1 MSGGGSHSDPVLLAL
16 SGPLTMNSVGKCYNA
31 LTLPHTAT
39 DIRIDLSGVTE
50 VDSSAVALLTTLIR
64 QTEMRGSR
72 VRLESIPQSI
82 FDIAGIYDADELLAE
97 RC

>member
-16 SGPLTMNSVGKCYNA
+16 SGPLTMNSVGKCYHA

>member
-64 QTEMRGSR
+64 QTEMRGSS
-72 VRLESIPQSI
+72 VRLESMPQSI
-82 FDIAGIYDADELLAE
+82 FDIAGIYDADALLAE

>member
-16 SGPLTMNSVGKCYNA
+16 SVPLTMNSVGKCYNA

-82 FDIAGIYDADELLAE
+82 FDIAGIYDADALLAE

>member
-1 MSGGGSHSDPVLLAL
+1 MSGGGSLSDPVRLAL
-16 SGPLTMNSVGKCYNA
+16 SGPLTMNSVGQCYRDLHRPAN
-31 LTLPHTAT
+31 AT
-39 DIRIDLSGVTE
+39 DILIDLSGVTE

-64 QTEMRGSR
+64 QTETRGSR

-82 FDIAGIYDADELLAE
+82 FDIAGIYDVAALLAE

>member
-1 MSGGGSHSDPVLLAL
+1 ML
-16 SGPLTMNSVGKCYNA
+16 SC
-31 LTLPHTAT
+31 PHPPSTAT

-82 FDIAGIYDADELLAE
+82 FDIAGIYDADALLAE

>member
-1 MSGGGSHSDPVLLAL
+1 MSGGGSLSDPVRLAL

-82 FDIAGIYDADELLAE
+82 FDIAGIYDADALLAE

>member
-82 FDIAGIYDADELLAE
+82 FDIAGIYDADALLAE

>member
-64 QTEMRGSR
+64 QTETKGSH

-82 FDIAGIYDADELLAE
+82 FDIAGIYDADALLAE

>member
-31 LTLPHTAT
+31 LTLPHTET

>member
-16 SGPLTMNSVGKCYNA
+16 SGPLTMNSVGKCYHA
-31 LTLPHTAT
+31 LTLPYTAT

-64 QTEMRGSR
+64 QTETRGSR
-72 VRLESIPQSI
+72 VCLESIPQSI
-82 FDIAGIYDADELLAE
+82 FDIAGIYDADALLAE

>member
-1 MSGGGSHSDPVLLAL
+1 MSDGGSHSDPVLLAL
-16 SGPLTMNSVGKCYNA
+16 SGPLTMNSVGKCYHA
-31 LTLPHTAT
+31 LTLPSTAT

>member
-16 SGPLTMNSVGKCYNA
+16 SGPLTMNSVGKCYHA
-31 LTLPHTAT
+31 LTLPYTAT

-82 FDIAGIYDADELLAE
+82 FDIAGIYDADALLAE